1 MAYFPAGSRCRAFM
15 DAFAKSEPASIFS
28 ALNWGEIQSKI
39 YFFSGKTQSLVVIL
53 FIFSS
58 FLTSK
63 VITSV
68 SASYVVCPWQV
79 DLTNQP
85 TAPLPWWWRR
95 PHWRRDLAWHRRALI
110 RIHSSL
116 LDCHLIW
123 KTWLNR
129 WKWVSRHS
137 YPFKVSRHSCPFKGL
152 FCILPLFV
160 MITFFQ
166 EEINPTTLFFEVW
179 SVKPP
184 IFTNFFKFSSNWICQ

>member
-1 MAYFPAGSRCRAFM
+1 M
-15 DAFAKSEPASIFS
+15 
-28 ALNWGEIQSKI
+28 
-39 YFFSGKTQSLVVIL
+39 VIL

-68 SASYVVCPWQV
+68 SASYVVCPWQA
-79 DLTNQP
+79 DLTNQL
-85 TAPLPWWWRR
+85 TAQLPWWWRR
-95 PHWRRDLAWHRRALI
+95 PHWRRDLAWHHKALI

-129 WKWVSRHS
+129 WKWVSRHCC
-137 YPFKVSRHSCPFKGL
+137 PFKVSRHCCPFKGL

-166 EEINPTTLFFEVW
+166 EEINTTTLFFEV
-179 SVKPP
+179 SDLSNRR
-184 IFTNFFKFSSNWICQ
+184 FSRTFSSSLPIEFVSSQIVFSSSLPIELFSSQIVKHRSV